1 MKRIVCT
8 LLMAIAMTTSFA
20 QTTLDYVQKAKA
32 GLTQYYPQF
41 KDYFEPIF
49 KSYYEKISSSTRNIV
64 NSKIQEN
71 LEIFE
76 EEIATDR
83 DKCATILTSLDILM
97 GEKKFRNSKKQIDSK
112 EGEYAIN
119 EVASEIAGDINNQMK
134 KEIQKETQKVREETQ
149 KVREETQKVQEET
162 QKLRDRNEIMR
173 DIINIMNN
181 STKSRETTEKIVIKM
196 DEYFGLFDVSEIKG
210 NSGLQKVIKDYINLN
225 KQINR
230 RPSTIGQKFI
240 DEYNR

>member
-8 LLMAIAMTTSFA
+8 LLIAFAMTTGFA
-20 QTTLDYVQKAKA
+20 QTTPDYVQKAKA

-64 NSKIQEN
+64 NNKIQEN

-97 GEKKFRNSKKQIDSK
+97 GEKNFRNSKKQIDSK

-134 KEIQKETQKVREETQ
+134 KEIQ

-181 STKSRETTEKIVIKM
+181 STKSRETTEKIVIKI

-210 NSGLQKVIKDYINLN
+210 NSGLQKVIKEYINLN

-230 RPSTIGQKFI
+230 RPSAIGQKFI

>member
-1 MKRIVCT
+1 MKRFVCT
-8 LLMAIAMTTSFA
+8 LLMAIAMTTGFA
-20 QTTLDYVQKAKA
+20 QTTPDYVQKAKA

-64 NSKIQEN
+64 NNKIQEN

-97 GEKKFRNSKKQIDSK
+97 GEKNFRNSKKQIDSK

-149 KVREETQKVQEET
+149 KVQEEA

-210 NSGLQKVIKDYINLN
+210 NSGLQKVIKEYINLN

-230 RPSTIGQKFI
+230 RPSAIGQKFI

>member
-8 LLMAIAMTTSFA
+8 LLMAIAMTTGFA
-20 QTTLDYVQKAKA
+20 QTTPDYVQKAKA

-64 NSKIQEN
+64 NNKIQEN

-97 GEKKFRNSKKQIDSK
+97 GEKYFRNSKKQIDSK

-134 KEIQKETQKVREETQ
+134 KEIQ

-210 NSGLQKVIKDYINLN
+210 NSGLQKVIKEYINLN

-230 RPSTIGQKFI
+230 CPSAIGQKFI

>member
-1 MKRIVCT
+1 MKRFVCT
-8 LLMAIAMTTSFA
+8 LLMAIAMTTGFA
-20 QTTLDYVQKAKA
+20 QTTPDYVQKAKA

-64 NSKIQEN
+64 NNKIQEN

-97 GEKKFRNSKKQIDSK
+97 GEKNFRNSKKQIDSK

-149 KVREETQKVQEET
+149 KVREETQKVQEEA

-210 NSGLQKVIKDYINLN
+210 NSGLQKVIKEYINLN

-230 RPSTIGQKFI
+230 RPSAIGQKFI